1 MKKIIAIVLS
11 LVFVFA
17 VTAVTF
23 AAEKK
28 EAAPAAPAKK
38 EAAAEKKDA
47 APAADKK
54 ADKKAKTVQA
64 TGEVTAVDAKAN
76 TITLKAKKGDV
87 TVACDDKTKV
97 LPKDKKIADVKV
109 GDKVKVIYTEADGK
123 NTAKSVTIMPAPK
136 KAEKKEAAPAA
147 DKKAEKKEMAP
158 AKKEAPA
165 AAAPAAAPAKKEAA
179 PAKKSAGY

>member
-17 VTAVTF
+17 VTSVTF

-38 EAAAEKKDA
+38 EVAAEKKEA
-47 APAADKK
+47 APAKK
-54 ADKKAKTVQA
+54 EAAPAKKAKSVQA

-76 TITLKAKKGDV
+76 TMTLKAKKGDV
-87 TVACDDKTKV
+87 TVATDDKTKV
-97 LPKDKKIADVKV
+97 MPKGKTAADVKV
-109 GDKVKVIYTEADGK
+109 GDKVKVVYTEADGK

-147 DKKAEKKEMAP
+147 EKKADKKEAAP
-158 AKKEAPA
+158 AKKDAPA
-165 AAAPAAAPAKKEAA
+165 AAAPAAAPAKAA
-179 PAKKSAGY
+179 PAKKAAGY